1 LWRFFTIP
9 ENAATLEW
17 IAVATLDDLWEG
29 EMTDVQ
35 VGDKLI
41 LLVHLNGGDIR
52 AYQGYCPHQKTA
64 LADGK
69 LDGHILTCAAH
80 LWQFNIFTG
89 EGVNPKG
96 RQLYRYQAKI
106 QDGAIFVGIVRSED
120 GESPWKECS
129 PQNS

>member
-1 LWRFFTIP
+1 MP
-9 ENAATLEW
+9 ENTATLEW

-35 VGDKLI
+35 VGDDLI
-41 LLVHLNGGDIR
+41 LLVHLNRGEIR

-80 LWQFNIFTG
+80 LWQFNLFTG
-89 EGVNPKG
+89 EGVNPKTC
-96 RQLYRYQAKI
+96 QLYRYQAKI
-106 QDGAIFVGIVRSED
+106 QDATIFVGIVRAED
-120 GESPWKECS
+120 GESPWKRCS

>member
-1 LWRFFTIP
+1 MP

-17 IAVATLDDLWEG
+17 IAVATLDELWEG
-29 EMTDVQ
+29 EVTDVQ
-35 VGDKLI
+35 VGDELI

-69 LDGHILTCAAH
+69 LDGPILTCAAH
-80 LWQFNIFTG
+80 LWQFNLFTG

-96 RQLYRYQAKI
+96 CQLYRYQSRV
-106 QDGAIFVGIVRSED
+106 QDSTIFVGMVRAED

>member
-1 LWRFFTIP
+1 MP
-9 ENAATLEW
+9 EYAATLEW
-17 IAVATLDDLWEG
+17 IAVGTLDDLWEG

-35 VGDKLI
+35 VGDEHI
-41 LLVHLNGGDIR
+41 LLARLTGGDIR
-52 AYQGYCPHQKTA
+52 AYQGHCPHQRTA

-80 LWQFNIFTG
+80 LWQFNLCTG

-96 RQLYRYQAKI
+96 GELYRYQAKV
-106 QDGAIFVGIVRSED
+106 QDATIFVGIVRAED
-120 GESPWKECS
+120 GESPWKECT

>member
-1 LWRFFTIP
+1 MP

-17 IAVATLDDLWEG
+17 IAVATLNELWEG
-29 EMTDVQ
+29 QVTDVQ
-35 VGDKLI
+35 VGDELI

-80 LWQFNIFTG
+80 LWQFNLFTG

-96 RQLYRYQAKI
+96 CQLCRYQSRV
-106 QDGAIFVGIVRSED
+106 QDSTIFVGMVRAED

>member
-1 LWRFFTIP
+1 MP

-35 VGDKLI
+35 VGDELI

-69 LDGHILTCAAH
+69 LDGYILTCAAH
-80 LWQFNIFTG
+80 SWQFNLSTG
-89 EGVNPKG
+89 EGVNPK
-96 RQLYRYQAKI
+96 RCQLHRYQAKV
-106 QDGAIFVGIVRSED
+106 QDETIFVGIASAEH
-120 GESPWKECS
+120 GESPWRECA

>member
-1 LWRFFTIP
+1 MP

-17 IAVATLDDLWEG
+17 IAVATLNELWEG
-29 EMTDVQ
+29 EVTDVQ
-35 VGDKLI
+35 VGDELI

-52 AYQGYCPHQKTA
+52 AYQGYCPHQKSA

-69 LDGHILTCAAH
+69 LEGHILTCAAH
-80 LWQFNIFTG
+80 LWQFNLFTG

-96 RQLYRYQAKI
+96 CQLCRYQSRV
-106 QDGAIFVGIVRSED
+106 QDSTIFVGMVRAED

>member
-1 LWRFFTIP
+1 MP

-17 IAVATLDDLWEG
+17 IAVATLNELWEG
-29 EMTDVQ
+29 QVTDVQ
-35 VGDKLI
+35 VGNELI

-80 LWQFNIFTG
+80 LWQFNLFTG

-96 RQLYRYQAKI
+96 CQLCRYQSRV
-106 QDGAIFVGIVRSED
+106 QDSTIFVGMVRAED

>member
-1 LWRFFTIP
+1 MP
-9 ENAATLEW
+9 ENTATLEW
-17 IAVATLDDLWEG
+17 IAVATLHELWEG
-29 EMTDVQ
+29 EVTDVQ
-35 VGDKLI
+35 VGNELI

-80 LWQFNIFTG
+80 LWQFNLFTG

-96 RQLYRYQAKI
+96 CQLHRYQVKVEDSTI
-106 QDGAIFVGIVRSED
+106 SVGIHQDR
-120 GESPWKECS
+120 G
-129 PQNS
+129 